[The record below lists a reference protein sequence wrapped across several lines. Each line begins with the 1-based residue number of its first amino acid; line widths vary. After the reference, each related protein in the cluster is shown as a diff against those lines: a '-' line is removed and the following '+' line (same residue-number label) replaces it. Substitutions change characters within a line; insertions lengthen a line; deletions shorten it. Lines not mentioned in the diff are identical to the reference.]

1 MNIDNI
7 KSISKYIP
15 LPLPSRRAK
24 EYLQTIPR
32 TIWQNRMLSMTAYH
46 NYYVLTMR
54 CKFEYAMD
62 SKWWKVIHFYT
73 FNLLEFMYE
82 WRTVFLWPNQTIDDY
97 LHYKGYYP
105 TDYMHEFFKKDVDM
119 KEVRR
124 LDNIIEN
131 YNKKHSKPLRDYIDT
146 DILSTK
152 YDILLPDKKL
162 SRSRL
167 ERELW
172 KTILNSTYGTF
183 SEGGNENESK

>member
-7 KSISKYIP
+7 KGISNYIP

-54 CKFEYAMD
+54 CKFEYAMA

-105 TDYMHEFFKKDVDM
+105 TDYMYEFFNKDVDM

-146 DILSTK
+146 DIL
-152 YDILLPDKKL
+152 LPVKKL
-162 SRSRL
+162 PSSWV
-167 ERELW
+167 EKELW
-172 KTILNSTYGTF
+172 KIILNSTYGTF
-183 SEGGNENESK
+183 SEGGNENESE

>member
-7 KSISKYIP
+7 KGISKYIP

-24 EYLQTIPR
+24 EYLQTMPR

-54 CKFEYAMD
+54 CKFEYAMA
-62 SKWWKVIHFYT
+62 SKWWRVIHFDT

-82 WRTVFLWPNQTIDDY
+82 WKTVFLWPTQTIDDY

-105 TDYMHEFFKKDVDM
+105 NDYMYDLYPRDINMKDVM
-119 KEVRR
+119 K
-124 LDNIIEN
+124 LNNIIEN

-146 DILSTK
+146 DIL
-152 YDILLPDKKL
+152 LPVKKL
-162 SRSRL
+162 PSSWV
-167 ERELW
+167 EKELW
-172 KTILNSTYGTF
+172 KIILNSTYGMF